1 MCLLKYHCLC
11 LLNKGVHFFFF
22 KLKKKCLYFCFKTF
36 FGEGRGMTHG
46 MQDLS
51 SRIRDGTCAPC
62 SENFVLTADCQG
74 SALKTFHCDGCFSCG
89 WSLKAVRFLSVICI
103 SWLVF
108 SQDTTELAWLF
119 VSVFLLLQNHTIEEK
134 QFVFISNE
142 CTPGTNSQSTIPW
155 SVARQALLSMEF
167 FR

>member
-1 MCLLKYHCLC
+1 
-11 LLNKGVHFFFF
+11 
-22 KLKKKCLYFCFKTF
+22 
-36 FGEGRGMTHG
+36 MTHG